1 MGADNTTTAAPA
13 GFDLAEFMA
22 SVVAKTNEADFGAK
36 VITGDEV
43 EFHDGVKIGLPK
55 GMTYKK
61 AKNVLSRLEEEA
73 EMETHFS
80 RDFRYRPDDGA
91 YAALQCVKTRWG
103 MALGKPIQ
111 TFFGTIPA
119 EKRTINIGPG
129 QTMQVPWGLLE
140 VPIFEGLE
148 LYLAETRDR
157 DYGTIFRIHGTG
169 PRKYQDEIEGFFDDV
184 EAFLQTNSIYR
195 GQAIVGSN
203 NPEFLDLSAF
213 DASKIIF
220 SDEVT
225 ATLSGTL
232 LTPIKYTDA
241 MRREGVPLK
250 RALLLEGPYGTGKTS
265 IGMTVAQVAVAN
277 GWTFIS
283 AKPGR
288 DKVEDVL
295 RTARLY
301 QPAVVFVEDIDTQAN
316 DGEADAVTK
325 LLEAFDGITS
335 KGGELQIVMT
345 TNHLDRI
352 HKGML
357 RPGRLDAVVHI
368 GALDRNGVERLVKV
382 IVPTGKLADN
392 VDFDAVYEAMEG
404 FLPAFVKEALTR
416 AVTFSIDRLGGAR
429 NYTID
434 TTDIV
439 GAAVSLRPQ
448 FDALNGA
455 NEGERRPVLEVA
467 LGETVKNALKKLN
480 FSDSRAQDHGLGRW
494 HAPVEVDGEGN
505 PVSSED

>member
-1 MGADNTTTAAPA
+1 MADTNTNPNTAVAP
-13 GFDLAEFMA
+13 GFDLSDFMA
-22 SVVAKTNEADFGAK
+22 SVIAKTQEADFGAK

-55 GMTYKK
+55 GMTYGK
-61 AKNVLSRLEEEA
+61 AKKVLTRLEEEA
-73 EMETHFS
+73 ETETHFS

-91 YAALQCVKTRWG
+91 YAALQCIKARWG
-103 MALGKPIQ
+103 MALGKVQQ

-119 EKRTINIGPG
+119 EKRTINIGVG
-129 QTMQVPWGLLE
+129 ATMQVPWGLIE
-140 VPIFEGLE
+140 IPIFPGLE

-157 DYGTIFRIHGTG
+157 DYGVIFQIHGVG
-169 PRKYQDEIEGFFDDV
+169 PRKYQDEIESFFDDV
-184 EAFLQTNSIYR
+184 AEYLLANSIYR
-195 GQAIVGSN
+195 GRAIIGSD
-203 NPEFLDLSAF
+203 NPEFLDLTNF
-213 DASKIIF
+213 DPSKIVF

-232 LTPIKYTDA
+232 LAPLRYTDA

-250 RALLLEGPYGTGKTS
+250 RAVLLEGPYGTGKTS
-265 IGMTVAQVAVAN
+265 IGQTVAQVATAN

-301 QPAVVFVEDIDTQAN
+301 QPAVVFIEDIDNQSN
-316 DGEADAVTK
+316 SGEDDAVTK

-335 KGGELQIVMT
+335 KGGELQVVMT
-345 TNHLDRI
+345 TNHVDRI

-382 IVPTGKLADN
+382 LVPGGKLADG
-392 VDFDAVYEAMEG
+392 VDYDAVYSSMEG

-416 AVTFSIDRLGGAR
+416 AVTFSIDRNGGTQQ
-429 NYTID
+429 YSID
-434 TTDIV
+434 TADIV
-439 GAAVSLRPQ
+439 NAAHSLRPQ
-448 FDALNGA
+448 LDMLNGA
-455 NEGERRPVLEVA
+455 GEGERRPA
-467 LGETVKNALKKLN
+467 LDTVFRGVVKEAVI
-480 FSDSRAQDHGLGRW
+480 GLGVTDS
-494 HAPVEVDGEGN
+494 HHEHFPILELDEEGKPVEA
-505 PVSSED
+505 